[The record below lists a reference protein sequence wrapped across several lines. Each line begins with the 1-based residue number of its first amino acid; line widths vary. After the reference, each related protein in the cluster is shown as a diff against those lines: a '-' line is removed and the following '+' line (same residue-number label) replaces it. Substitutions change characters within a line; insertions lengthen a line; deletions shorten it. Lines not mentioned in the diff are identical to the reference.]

1 MKLYPGSQVG
11 MSANNF
17 QKQVN
22 CNLARSSMAQ
32 SIQTD
37 FLVSFIISANG
48 EY

>member
-17 QKQVN
+17 QKKVK

-37 FLVSFIISANG
+37 FIVVS
-48 EY
+48 